1 MNGWELLNFA
11 RGPALVVALGIMV
24 FATFWRIVGI
34 LAMRRPLELSRAR
47 ARHAWLEGIQAFFTH
62 LWPRQAYHPM
72 VLHWTVISYAFHI
85 GLFVVVLGFVPHIV
99 FIRSLTGLS
108 WPGLPNGIAVLA
120 GIVTLLSLLIL
131 LAHRL
136 ASPVLR
142 GISGLDDYLSWA
154 LVILPVIT
162 GLVAFY
168 HLVEPYPMALAVH
181 VLSVDL
187 LLLCLPFT
195 KLAHT
200 GLIFF
205 SRAMSG
211 AFYGRRGVSI

>member
-11 RGPALVVALGIMV
+11 RGPGLMLALVVLVLGI
-24 FATFWRIVGI
+24 FWRIIGI

-47 ARHAWLEGIQAFFTH
+47 VPHAWLWGIKAFFSH
-62 LWPRQAYHPM
+62 LWPRKAYRSR

-85 GLFVVVLGFVPHIV
+85 GLFVIVFGFVPHIL
-99 FIRSLTGLS
+99 FMSLTGMS
-108 WPGLPNGIAVLA
+108 WPGLPSGVVIFA
-120 GIVTLLSLLIL
+120 GFVTFLSLIL
-131 LAHRL
+131 LLVHRL

-154 LVILPVIT
+154 LVTLPVLT
-162 GLVAFY
+162 GLAAFY
-168 HLVEPYPMALAVH
+168 HLVEPYPMLLAVH

-211 AFYGRRGVSI
+211 AFFGRRDVSI

>member
-1 MNGWELLNFA
+1 MNGWELLDFA
-11 RGPALVVALGIMV
+11 RGPALTVALVVMILGII
-24 FATFWRIVGI
+24 WRVIGI

-47 ARHAWLEGIQAFFTH
+47 VPHAWTKGIKAFFTH
-62 LWPRQAYHPM
+62 LWPRKAHRSR

-85 GLFVVVLGFVPHIV
+85 GLFVVVLGFVPHIL

-108 WPGLPNGIAVLA
+108 WPGLPS
-120 GIVTLLSLLIL
+120 GIVIFAGFVTFLSLILL

-142 GISGLDDYLSWA
+142 GISGFDDYFSWV
-154 LVILPVIT
+154 LITLPILT
-162 GLVAFY
+162 GLAAFY
-168 HLVEPYPMALAVH
+168 HMIEPYPMLLGIH

-200 GLIFF
+200 GLVFF

-211 AFYGRRGVSI
+211 AFFGRRDVSI